1 MKKILTTLAIIVC
14 LASNLSAQESPKS
27 KVVFFRTFH
36 VLFESFWGFNVFKD
50 TTKITRLRPY
60 TFEVLEVEAKPTR
73 FWAKTEVKRHVDI
86 DVRPNH
92 IYFVRARFIP
102 GIFWPRPRFE
112 TLTIDEFKKLV
123 AKKTFLKEQ
132 IRKAGYENVDDF
144 VKAYEGLN
152 VSSL

>member
-1 MKKILTTLAIIVC
+1 MKKTLTTLAVVVC

-27 KVVFFRTFH
+27 KVVLFRTFNF
-36 VLFESFWGFNVFKD
+36 FESLWGFNVFKD
-50 TTKITRLRPY
+50 TTKITRLTPE
-60 TFEVLEVEAKPTR
+60 TFEVLEVEAKPIR
-73 FWAKTEVKRHVDI
+73 FWAKTEVKRHIDI

-92 IYFVRARFIP
+92 IYFVRGRFGA

-112 TLTIDEFKKLV
+112 TLTIDEFRKLV